1 MSGKASQQNLLAKE
15 YIRSRY
21 SDIAGSS
28 SALYCIKMQCFGV
41 CELCLG
47 VSGWGLGVSG
57 DEFMQNVLAQV
68 YVGHVSSDI
77 AFYFSGTGPQWTS
90 AC

>member
-28 SALYCIKMQCFGV
+28 SALYYIKMQCFGV

-47 VSGWGLGVSG
+47 VSGWGLRVSG
-57 DEFMQNVLAQV
+57 DEFIRNMLAQI
-68 YVGHVSSDI
+68 YIGHMIMLAQMLLFIPVPSN
-77 AFYFSGTGPQWTS
+77 T
-90 AC
+90 